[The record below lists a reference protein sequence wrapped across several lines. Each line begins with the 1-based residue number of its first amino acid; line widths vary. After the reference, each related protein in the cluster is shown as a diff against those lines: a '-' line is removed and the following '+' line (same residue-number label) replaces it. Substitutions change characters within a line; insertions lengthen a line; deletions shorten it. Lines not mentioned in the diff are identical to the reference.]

1 MNTDIEMVKNIAT
14 MFLYM
19 PIRETKFSPMIVD
32 HPYFESAYNVDTV
45 KNEDK
50 QSDTKIVNI
59 LEDMEALEH
68 IRQRIKGSIAK
79 AKRLEDIE
87 CIIRKNYKL
96 AFLKYAGPYMSDED
110 KGRFLRRNWSLIES
124 PSGDPNLPRMALVKI
139 FKAAGYGAVMDEED
153 RADFE
158 ELPDRVKI
166 YRGVTEYNQNM
177 VKVLSW
183 TLDRK
188 VAEWFAHRFMSKGH
202 VYAATILKKD
212 ILAYYDGRNEQ
223 EVVVDFRR
231 LEDIELLH

>member
-1 MNTDIEMVKNIAT
+1 
-14 MFLYM
+14 
-19 PIRETKFSPMIVD
+19 
-32 HPYFESAYNVDTV
+32 
-45 KNEDK
+45 
-50 QSDTKIVNI
+50 
-59 LEDMEALEH
+59 
-68 IRQRIKGSIAK
+68 
-79 AKRLEDIE
+79 
-87 CIIRKNYKL
+87 
-96 AFLKYAGPYMSDED
+96 
-110 KGRFLRRNWSLIES
+110 
-124 PSGDPNLPRMALVKI
+124 
-139 FKAAGYGAVMDEED
+139 MDEED

-177 VKVLSW
+177 VKGLSW

-223 EVVVDFRR
+223 EVVVDFRQ